1 MAEKKPY
8 ITDPSRQCTAK
19 SRTTGEQCKQRAMVE
34 QTKCRFHGGKSPNA
48 LRKARERAAEKKILT
63 ELERG
68 KLTGKALV
76 GTTDPLSEL
85 QKLTTELVHFKD
97 QLTQR
102 VNTLGDD
109 LAHYDAKNSETVKV
123 EIDIYLKIID
133 KLTKTL
139 DIALKHDIEG
149 KKLEIETAKAEA
161 VAAAMT
167 RTMNALGL
175 NREQVEQAR
184 EILHRELTSMAQ
196 IEA

>member
-1 MAEKKPY
+1 MRGQEVCY
-8 ITDPSRQCTAK
+8 S
-19 SRTTGEQCKQRAMVE
+19 
-34 QTKCRFHGGKSPNA
+34 HGGNA
-48 LRKARERAAEKKILT
+48 SQNKAAAKRRLAEQAVIV
-63 ELERG
+63 ELERT
-68 KLTGKALV
+68 KLTGKALI

-102 VNTLGDD
+102 VNTLGDG
-109 LAHYDAKNSETVKV
+109 LAHYDAKNGETVKV

-184 EILHRELTSMAQ
+184 EILHKELTSMAQ